1 MSHPIND
8 RIKETISEG
17 VEAVWM
23 LPNRPD
29 LREDCEEYIWDYY
42 AEVNINA
49 DKIPTM
55 VIEFLSKHCSNA
67 TSSKDI
73 EHMSRQGLMGANY
86 E

>member
-29 LREDCEEYIWDYY
+29 LREDWEEYIWDYY
-42 AEVNINA
+42 AETTINT
-49 DKIPTM
+49 DKIPSM

-67 TSSKDI
+67 TSSKDL
-73 EHMSRQGLMGANY
+73 EHMARQGLTGFNY
-86 E
+86 D